1 MKTNDKSS
9 NQNRTDKQII
19 STQTSKGKRAENT
32 GNNNTDLNILSNQL
46 PKKQKTES
54 SNNVFHNKGTSTI
67 EKTKRPIVTKTV
79 LQGENSKK
87 RKHDSKII
95 VSTLSDSTPKTSTQ
109 KNISTS
115 DVKLTNSTQNITI
128 DGNNND
134 VTGDRNELTGTRN
147 VITGNDMVPIRVGG
161 VMKIIEFGDM
171 DGTRGYRT
179 LDERGIRASAT
190 PAPPISPPISTRC
203 SPWHRSRHAD
213 SDRSNDA
220 SDRSYGTGASC

>member
-19 STQTSKGKRAENT
+19 STKTSKGKRAENT

-95 VSTLSDSTPKTSTQ
+95 VSTTSDSTPKTFTQ

-115 DVKLTNSTQNITI
+115 DVKLTNSTQNIAI
-128 DGNNND
+128 DGNNKSQKPTSDDKTISDEQTTKFTSKNTSERVRIVRI
-134 VTGDRNELTGTRN
+134 VTDEF
-147 VITGNDMVPIRVGG
+147 
-161 VMKIIEFGDM
+161 IIK
-171 DGTRGYRT
+171 
-179 LDERGIRASAT
+179 
-190 PAPPISPPISTRC
+190 
-203 SPWHRSRHAD
+203 
-213 SDRSNDA
+213 
-220 SDRSYGTGASC
+220 